1 MPTAGMGMMGMP
13 APGMGFYGGMPGMS
27 PMGAGML
34 NPQEMM
40 W

>member
-13 APGMGFYGGMPGMS
+13 APGMGFYGGMPGMPSMS

-34 NPQEMM
+34 NP
-40 W
+40 